1 MEFTFLNKWSSILWA
16 QLSFQQYLDVEI
28 VIFPCRYYKEKKT
41 VLNTKI
47 IKILWTLFQIQWAQK
62 KGDSITYYWNRD
74 TNSIH
79 FEKQRFFFSPFNF
92 TGRKATTRVMPCLKH
107 FPIYKTPH
115 CGKWTSW
122 KRHACGMPLH
132 FNTGLKMETNI
143 QSSFFSSIFFFQWK
157 TLCLLS
163 FLLKSFNKS
172 EFVHSCHYYST

>member
-79 FEKQRFFFSPFNF
+79 FEKQRFFFLPLTSQEEKQPHELCHAWSISPF
-92 TGRKATTRVMPCLKH
+92 TRLPTVASGHLGSGMRVGCP
-107 FPIYKTPH
+107 Y
-115 CGKWTSW
+115 TS
-122 KRHACGMPLH
+122 
-132 FNTGLKMETNI
+132 
-143 QSSFFSSIFFFQWK
+143 
-157 TLCLLS
+157 TLD
-163 FLLKSFNKS
+163 
-172 EFVHSCHYYST
+172 